1 MTFPLASGYEGTS
14 DFEGCAYEG
23 TALEDIRRH
32 CEQRMTQCR
41 RATAAVAQPL
51 AYEERKGIER
61 CRAANAQQK
70 RARQP
75 FRSLYFNIYIAC
87 RQATFLQLIRGVT
100 EL

>member
-14 DFEGCAYEG
+14 DFEGTAYERTAYEG
-23 TALEDIRRH
+23 TASNGWLNAAG
-32 CEQRMTQCR
+32 
-41 RATAAVAQPL
+41 ATAAVAQPL
-51 AYEERKGIER
+51 AYEERNDIER
-61 CRAANAQQK
+61 CRAANAQCK

-75 FRSLYFNIYIAC
+75 FRSLYFTIYIDR

>member
-23 TALEDIRRH
+23 TALEGTASSVWLNAAD
-32 CEQRMTQCR
+32 
-41 RATAAVAQPL
+41 ATAAVAQPL
-51 AYEERKGIER
+51 AYEKRKGIGR
-61 CRAANAQQK
+61 CRAASAQCK

-75 FRSLYFNIYIAC
+75 FRSLYFNIYSVR

>member
-14 DFEGCAYEG
+14 DFEGSAYEG
-23 TALEDIRRH
+23 TAKEGTASNVWLNAAG
-32 CEQRMTQCR
+32 
-41 RATAAVAQPL
+41 ATAAVAQPL
-51 AYEERKGIER
+51 AYEERKDIER
-61 CRAANAQQK
+61 CRAANAQCK

-75 FRSLYFNIYIAC
+75 FRSLYLNIYIAH

>member
-14 DFEGCAYEG
+14 DFEGSAYEG
-23 TALEDIRRH
+23 TASNVWLNAAG
-32 CEQRMTQCR
+32 
-41 RATAAVAQPL
+41 ATAAVAQLL
-51 AYEERKGIER
+51 AYEERKDIER
-61 CRAANAQQK
+61 CRAANAQCK

-75 FRSLYFNIYIAC
+75 FRSLYLNIYIAH